1 VLCKFVHFYRDYR
14 PWWPCGA
21 YGCIALYGCIAAIM
35 NGLGHSTTRFS
46 ARFSRRFSQH
56 AHMRGGCA
64 FGWRVF
70 VLRFNQL
77 GNYLCKVFA
86 TTAVKQIQI
95 GTFPFSTGKTTTK
108 YPGKHWSKTPGL
120 KVQPTIISHVAG
132 FERLF
137 VSPKINGSTSN
148 FQPVENKN

>member
-1 VLCKFVHFYRDYR
+1 MVAMRRIWLYNSV
-14 PWWPCGA
+14 W
-21 YGCIALYGCIAAIM
+21 LYGC
-35 NGLGHSTTRFS
+35 HYEWTRPLDHPLFRPLFQALFPTCS
-46 ARFSRRFSQH
+46 H
-56 AHMRGGCA
+56 ERGGCA

-137 VSPKINGSTSN
+137 VSPKINESTSN
-148 FQPVENKN
+148 LQPVEN